1 MSFQYVD
8 YPQEMRELMERIFHE
23 DFMREHTRFQSFEG
37 FRYSSAVF
45 VNWNAEQ
52 LVYNEEALDNF
63 VRESTHFSNWDE
75 MVRTATDLY
84 FQAAGDRSAEEVEE

>member
-23 DFMREHTRFQSFEG
+23 GFMREHTRFQSFEG

-75 MVRTATDLY
+75 MVRAATQLRY
-84 FQAAGDRSAEEVEE
+84 QS

>member
-8 YPQEMRELMERIFHE
+8 YPREMRELMERMFHE
-23 DFMREHTRFQSFEG
+23 DFMREHTRFQSFES
-37 FRYSSAVF
+37 FRYSNAVF
-45 VNWNAEQ
+45 VNWNADQ

-63 VRESTHFSNWDE
+63 VRESTRFSCWDE

-84 FQAAGDRSAEEVEE
+84 FQPAETRPAPGAEK

>member
-8 YPQEMRELMERIFHE
+8 YPREMRELMERMFH
-23 DFMREHTRFQSFEG
+23 DAFMQENTRFQSFEG

-63 VRESTHFSNWDE
+63 VRESTRFASWDE
-75 MVRTATDLY
+75 MVCTATDLY
-84 FQAAGDRSAEEVEE
+84 FRAAGDHSATDAEE

>member
-8 YPQEMRELMERIFHE
+8 YPREMRELMERMFHE

-45 VNWNAEQ
+45 VNWNADH

-63 VRESTHFSNWDE
+63 VRESTHFSCWEE

-84 FQAAGDRSAEEVEE
+84 FQADGTAETPESES

>member
-8 YPQEMRELMERIFHE
+8 YPREMRELMERMFHE

-45 VNWNAEQ
+45 VNWNADQ

-63 VRESTHFSNWDE
+63 VRESTHFSCWEE

-84 FQAAGDRSAEEVEE
+84 FQTAGDHSAADVEE

>member
-1 MSFQYVD
+1 MSFRYVD

-23 DFMREHTRFQSFEG
+23 DFMQAHTRFQSFVG

-52 LVYNEEALDNF
+52 LIYNEEALDNF
-63 VRESTHFSNWDE
+63 VRESTRFASWDE
-75 MVRTATDLY
+75 MVCTATDLY
-84 FQAAGDRSAEEVEE
+84 FRASGERSVADMEE